1 MLVPRA
7 RLVVSAV
14 MLCFVAAE
22 ARGARSLRDV
32 APDEVALAFVDPTAW
47 RCAGHEG
54 CVDCTNVSGA
64 AAMVRLLGG
73 ETTPGEMAVRSGATL
88 HVCPR

>member
-1 MLVPRA
+1 MLVLRA
-7 RLVVSAV
+7 RLVVGAV
-14 MLCFVAAE
+14 MLCLVAAE
-22 ARGARSLRDV
+22 ARGLRDV

-64 AAMVRLLGG
+64 AATVRLLG
-73 ETTPGEMAVRSGATL
+73 EPTGEMAVRSGATL
-88 HVCPR
+88 HVCPQ